1 MTSAAIFLH
10 CYHHQESPAAFLLDL
25 GECAALGCPKAP
37 QISNFSQL
45 SDRCCPTAMADFH
58 IHCANAYS
66 ALASGKPLCTGV
78 TYNDELLPQI
88 KQCARCLSRDR
99 LFAMCDVNNDLIF
112 FCN

>member
-1 MTSAAIFLH
+1 MQYFIYLTRVDHKTFVPLQTQRKSRTRWRFLQIMTSAAIFLH

-58 IHCANAYS
+58 T
-66 ALASGKPLCTGV
+66 LC
-78 TYNDELLPQI
+78 
-88 KQCARCLSRDR
+88 KCL
-99 LFAMCDVNNDLIF
+99 
-112 FCN
+112 